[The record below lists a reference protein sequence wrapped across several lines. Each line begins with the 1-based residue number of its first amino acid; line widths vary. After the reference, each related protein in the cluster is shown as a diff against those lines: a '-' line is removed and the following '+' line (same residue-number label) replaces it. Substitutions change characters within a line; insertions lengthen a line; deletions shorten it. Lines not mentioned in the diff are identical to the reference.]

1 MGFLNK
7 LRNSLLQGDEARRR
21 SEEEAQFHLEMRQA
35 ELEERGLS
43 PRDASAQARRDFGNP
58 TAMSESTGDMDVFL
72 AIEALRRDA
81 RIAWRRLRH
90 SPVFLATSVLLLA
103 FGIGV
108 NAAVFSVVDY
118 LFLRPLPFPDSGR
131 IVVLEESRK
140 GEKSNSN
147 APRLA
152 DWVTR
157 VPAFAAVMGTYGET
171 LPLVTAE
178 GKRGVETVRTVGDY
192 LGVLGVLPI
201 SGRSFTKEEMGG
213 APVAYL
219 TQRAQHL
226 GRVGDS
232 LNLAGE
238 IYQIVGIVPDIVTL
252 GETTELITPAPKA
265 VQGPSRAAGFLPV
278 VARLRPGTSL
288 DTARPQVQSVA
299 RQLAT
304 DYPATDANLGANLRS
319 AQEVWTEETKES
331 AWLLQSAC
339 LLLLLVTVLNL
350 GALFAARTASR
361 QKESAIRSFLGASRG
376 AILRLHFTES
386 LLLSLLGGAAALL
399 VASWALE
406 LIQSLYATK
415 FPAITLVQL
424 DLRLML
430 FLGLIALACSLG
442 FTCVMALQSA
452 QSKRTQGVG
461 RPWLRAGLI
470 VVEASLGVLLV
481 AFAMDL
487 AQQFAERRARPLG
500 FQTQNVLSATIDLP
514 WSADEQELVAA
525 MDRGHELLAALP
537 GVSSV
542 GVIDRLPLNGGTQS
556 GKVLIQGR
564 AEQPTQEVGFRMASA
579 GFFSTL
585 KIPLLAGA
593 SLGDK
598 DAVVVNDVFARRFL
612 EGNGVG
618 RYLARAGKNP
628 KYWRVVGV
636 VGSVRADADEPEA
649 RPEVYMPYRQFT
661 WPKLE
666 FVLATNQTPAD
677 LALAIRKLSSQLSPN
692 ALLQSVSTLES
703 RIGKFDAEP
712 RQKRDVLALFG
723 ALAVVLVGA
732 GVYGVISTELSRRTR
747 EIGIRLAIGASPW
760 SVAGLLLRQSAA
772 IALATLVISLPLT
785 MAKLNYAIAFAA
797 AFSVGG
803 AIVAA
808 ALVPA
813 WRSARIQPS
822 TALRTE

>member
-7 LRNSLLQGDEARRR
+7 RRNSLLHGEEARRR
-21 SEEEAQFHLEMRQA
+21 SEEEARFHLEMRQA

-43 PRDASAQARRDFGNP
+43 PREASAQARRDFGNP
-58 TAMSESTGDMDVFL
+58 TAFSETTGDMDVFL
-72 AIEALRRDA
+72 PLEALRRDA
-81 RIAWRRLRH
+81 KISWRRLRH

-108 NAAVFSVVDY
+108 NTAVFSVVDY
-118 LFLRPLPFPDSGR
+118 LFLRPLPFPDPHR

-147 APRLA
+147 PQRLA
-152 DWVTR
+152 DWANR
-157 VPAFAAVMGTYGET
+157 VPAFTAVMGMYGET
-171 LPLVTAE
+171 VPLLTGE
-178 GKRGVETVRTVGDY
+178 GKSGIETVRTVGDY
-192 LGVLGVLPI
+192 LGVFGATPI
-201 SGRSFTKEEMGG
+201 RGRAFTPEELRG
-213 APVAYL
+213 AQVAYL
-219 TQRAQHL
+219 TERGQHL

-238 IYQIVGIVPDIVTL
+238 TYEIVGIVPDIVTL
-252 GETTELITPAPKA
+252 GEKTEIITSAPKA
-265 VQGPSRAAGFLPV
+265 VQEASRVAGFLPV
-278 VARLRPGTSL
+278 IARLRPGISL
-288 DTARPQVQSVA
+288 DAARAQAQSVA
-299 RQLAT
+299 KQLAI
-304 DYPATDANLGANLRS
+304 DYPATDATLS
-319 AQEVWTEETKES
+319 AHVRPAQDVWTEETKES
-331 AWLLQSAC
+331 AWLLQGSC
-339 LLLLLVTVLNL
+339 LLLLMVTVLNL
-350 GALFAARTASR
+350 GALFAARTAGR
-361 QKESAIRSFLGASRG
+361 QKESTIRSFLGASRW

-386 LLLSLLGGAAALL
+386 LLLSALGGAAALL
-399 VASWALE
+399 VAFWALE
-406 LIQSLYATK
+406 TIQSLYATK
-415 FPAITLVQL
+415 YPAITLVQF
-424 DLRLML
+424 DLRVML
-430 FLGLIALACSLG
+430 FLAAVALACSLG
-442 FTCVMALQSA
+442 FTCIMALQSA
-452 QSKRTQGVG
+452 QTKRAQGVG

-470 VVEASLGVLLV
+470 VAEASLGVLLV

-487 AQQFAERRARPLG
+487 AQQFAERRAQPLG
-500 FQTQNVLSATIDLP
+500 FAAQNVLTATIDLP
-514 WSADEQELVAA
+514 WTSEDDELVNAI
-525 MDRGHELLAALP
+525 DRGLELLAALP

-542 GVIDRLPLNGGTQS
+542 GVIDRLPLNGGTQT
-556 GKVLIQGR
+556 GKVVIQGL

-598 DAVVVNDVFARRFL
+598 DTVVVNDAFARRFL

-628 KYWRVVGV
+628 KYWRVAGV

-677 LALAIRKLSSQLSPN
+677 LAPAIRKLSSQLSPN
-692 ALLQSVSTLES
+692 ALLQSVSTLDS
-703 RIGKFDAEP
+703 RIGKLDAEP

-723 ALAVVLVGA
+723 ALALALVGA
-732 GVYGVISTELSRRTR
+732 GVYGVISTELNRRTR

-772 IALATLVISLPLT
+772 IALATLVISLPLA
-785 MAKLNYAIAFAA
+785 MAKLNYNIAFAA
-797 AFSVGG
+797 ALSVGL